1 MFTHLT
7 NSARVHY
14 IYSEQKSTTMK
25 KLQITDRQQ
34 EILSFIQE
42 YVDFNGY
49 PPTYREIGKK
59 FNIVSTF
66 GVKRHIDAL
75 VKKGFLNNESNLSR
89 TLSLVVNNNPIQK
102 ENNVIEIPVVGR
114 VAAGSPILAQENI
127 EGNFS
132 IDKNLLKNHTE
143 CFGLKVRGDSMIN
156 AGILEGDLVI
166 IQPQKEAV
174 NGEII
179 VALIGDEATMKR
191 YLIDDGRVF
200 LVPEN
205 ENYEAIEVDNLENFS
220 IIGKVIGVF
229 RSYN

>member
-1 MFTHLT
+1 
-7 NSARVHY
+7 
-14 IYSEQKSTTMK
+14 MK
-25 KLQITDRQQ
+25 EEITDRQK
-34 EILSFIQE
+34 EILDFIQD

-49 PPTYREIGKK
+49 PPTYREIGKQ
-59 FNIVSTF
+59 FNIASTF

-75 VKKGFLNNESNLSR
+75 VKKGFLNNTNNSSR
-89 TLSLVVNNNPIQK
+89 TLSLVVNNNPIQ
-102 ENNVIEIPVVGR
+102 VVEIPVVGR
-114 VAAGSPILAQENI
+114 VAAGQPILAQENI
-127 EGNFS
+127 EGTFS
-132 IDKNLLKNHTE
+132 IDKSFLGSHNQ

-174 NGEII
+174 NGEIV

-191 YLIDDGRVF
+191 YVVEENKIF

-205 ENYEAIEVDNLENFS
+205 EKYEAIVIENDEDFS